1 MDDRDRS
8 NSSDARER
16 ARERLAARQSRM
28 AQADGRRPAPGR
40 SRTRPDGDASGRSRG
55 RTEADGLPPAGRRGV
70 SREDAGAPGTAR
82 RAFEAV
88 RGFAGALGPRGL
100 AVLAGVV
107 LALVLLA
114 FGVSSCVRAC
124 SAEQPALEQ
133 EDSSQDEGETA
144 GDGAVAAPI
153 ALPEGLD
160 ADVAARLTEAAADNE
175 DIAWIASHASDYAV
189 DGEMVQYKLLKL
201 AADEPEAVGFVRGFP
216 EAYPSDAGEP
226 YGESAESAAVPHLYQ
241 WDTRWGYTV
250 YSSTTFALTGCCP
263 TSLSMVYA
271 GLTGKADI
279 TPYDMGVR
287 AQNGGY
293 MTQYNGTDG
302 SFLVAEA
309 ASLGLAC
316 TEIGVDADA
325 LKAELSRGN
334 VVICNV
340 GPGDFT
346 TGGHYIVIA
355 GLADDGTLIV
365 NDPYSAENS
374 AKTWDVGQVI
384 GQTKALYSYSLA

>member
-1 MDDRDRS
+1 MNDQGRS
-8 NSSDARER
+8 NADDARER
-16 ARERLAARQSRM
+16 ARERLAARQGRI
-28 AQADGRRPAPGR
+28 AQADGRRRAPER
-40 SRTRPDGDASGRSRG
+40 SRKQSGTGGRPPS
-55 RTEADGLPPAGRRGV
+55 GRRGT
-70 SREDAGAPGTAR
+70 SGAEAGAPGIAW
-82 RAFEAV
+82 RALDAV
-88 RGFAGALGPRGL
+88 RGFAAALGPRGL

-107 LALVLLA
+107 LALALLV
-114 FGVSSCVRAC
+114 FGISSCVRSC
-124 SAEQPALEQ
+124 SAEQPAPEQ
-133 EDSSQDEGETA
+133 TESTQGNEGEA
-144 GDGAVAAPI
+144 GKDAVTAPI

-160 ADVAARLTEAAADNE
+160 ADVAARLTEAAADSE
-175 DIAWIASHASDYAV
+175 DIAWIASYASDYAV
-189 DGEMVQYKLLKL
+189 DGDMVQYKLLKL

-216 EAYPSDAGEP
+216 EEYPSDAGEP
-226 YGESAESAAVPHLYQ
+226 YGESAQDTTVPHFYQ

-263 TSLSMVYA
+263 TSLSMAYA
-271 GLTGKADI
+271 GLTGKTDI
-279 TPYDMGVR
+279 TPYDMGTR

-293 MTQYNGTDG
+293 MTQYDGTDG

-309 ASLGLAC
+309 PSLGLAC

-325 LKAELSRGN
+325 LRAELSRGN

-365 NDPYSAENS
+365 NDPYSAVRS
-374 AKTWDVGQVI
+374 AKTWDVDQVI
-384 GQTKALYSYSLA
+384 GQTKALYSYALA

>member
-1 MDDRDRS
+1 MNDRGP
-8 NSSDARER
+8 SSADDARER
-16 ARERLAARQSRM
+16 ARERLAARQGRI
-28 AQADGRRPAPGR
+28 AQSDGRRRAPER
-40 SRTRPDGDASGRSRG
+40 SRRQSGTG
-55 RTEADGLPPAGRRGV
+55 GPPPPERRGT
-70 SREDAGAPGTAR
+70 SHADA
-82 RAFEAV
+82 RASNIAWRALDAV
-88 RGFAGALGPRGL
+88 RRFAAALGPRGL
-100 AVLAGVV
+100 AVLVGVV
-107 LALVLLA
+107 LALVLFA
-114 FGVSSCVRAC
+114 FGVSSCVRGC

-133 EDSSQDEGETA
+133 TESTQGNEDEA
-144 GDGAVAAPI
+144 GKDAVPAPI

-160 ADVAARLTEAAADNE
+160 ADVAARLTEAAAGNE

-226 YGESAESAAVPHLYQ
+226 CGESVEGATVPHFYQ

-271 GLTGKADI
+271 GLTGKTDI

-293 MTQYNGTDG
+293 MTQYDGTDG

-309 ASLGLAC
+309 SSLGLVC
-316 TEIGVDADA
+316 TEIGVGADA

-355 GLADDGTLIV
+355 GLADDGTLVV
-365 NDPYSAENS
+365 NDPYSAERS
-374 AKTWDVGQVI
+374 AKTWDVDQVI
-384 GQTKALYSYSLA
+384 GQTKALYSYALA